1 MRAAIGMAALAMSA
15 MLARPTAAEDA
26 GAPDAAPPPVPPA
39 PEAFRGPGP
48 AGSLLIIDRSD
59 AVPLVHLE
67 LASRSGAAAD
77 PRGNEGLINLAAE
90 LARRGA
96 AGHSRQ
102 QIDETLDA
110 LGASLEVLVEPDSVR
125 LVGQVLARNLDAF
138 LDVVADVVLRPDFR
152 EDEFARTRR
161 EILASLDEARNDD
174 TTLCARFFERR
185 LYGDHP
191 YGRAADGT
199 AKSLARITRREA
211 ETRYRAAFVGRNLI
225 FGFAGA
231 VTPDE
236 LHSKLARAFAKLAA
250 GSPPAPSPIRAP
262 LVPDGWR
269 IQLVDKPDRQQT
281 QIMFGHGT
289 IPASHPDFLALSVAL
304 AAFGGRGMK
313 STLMDE
319 VRTKRGLAYGA
330 YMNLVPRRGPGATRG
345 WVFTGADRT
354 VKTLKLT
361 LRLYRRLMKDGLS
374 PESVRFF
381 ENFLAGA
388 YASDMDAP
396 ERRLSARISAE
407 LEGLPPDHVDRYP
420 ERIKAITPEQVNAAI
435 KAHIRADD
443 LAITMVA
450 SASSMAKLLIDA
462 GIDEGAIDVV
472 RYDSY

>member
-1 MRAAIGMAALAMSA
+1 MAALAVSS
-15 MLARPTAAEDA
+15 MLALPSAGEDA
-26 GAPDAAPPPVPPA
+26 GAPDAASPPPAVA
-39 PEAFRGPGP
+39 PRTFRGPGP
-48 AGSLLIIDRSD
+48 AGSLMIVDRSD

-67 LASRSGAAAD
+67 LASRSGAAGD
-77 PRGNEGLINLAAE
+77 PRGSEGLINLAAE

-96 AGHSRQ
+96 AGHTRQ
-102 QIDETLDA
+102 QIDETLDT

-125 LVGQVLARNLDAF
+125 LVGQVLSRNLDAF
-138 LDVVADVVLRPDFR
+138 LDVVADIVLRPDFR

-161 EILASLDEARNDD
+161 EIVASLDESRNDD
-174 TTLCARFFERR
+174 TALCSRFFERR

-199 AKSLARITRREA
+199 ARSLARITRRQAEA
-211 ETRYRAAFVGRNLI
+211 RYRAAFVGRNLI
-225 FGFAGA
+225 FGFAGN

-236 LHSKLARAFAKLAA
+236 LQAKLGRAFARLPP
-250 GSPPAPSPIRAP
+250 GPPPAPSSIRPP

-281 QIMFGHGT
+281 QIMLGHGT

-319 VRTKRGLAYGA
+319 LRTKRGLAYGA
-330 YMNLVPRRGPGATRG
+330 YMSLVPRRGPGATRA

-354 VKTLKLT
+354 VKTLKLM
-361 LRLYRRLMKDGLS
+361 LRLYRRLSKDGLS

-381 ENFLAGA
+381 ESFLAGA

-396 ERRLSARISAE
+396 ERRLSARVGAE
-407 LEGLPPDHVDRYP
+407 LEGLPADHVDRYV
-420 ERIKAITPEQVNAAI
+420 ERIKAISPEEVNAAI
-435 KAHIRADD
+435 KAHVHADN

-450 SASSMAKLLIDA
+450 TATSMAKLLIDA